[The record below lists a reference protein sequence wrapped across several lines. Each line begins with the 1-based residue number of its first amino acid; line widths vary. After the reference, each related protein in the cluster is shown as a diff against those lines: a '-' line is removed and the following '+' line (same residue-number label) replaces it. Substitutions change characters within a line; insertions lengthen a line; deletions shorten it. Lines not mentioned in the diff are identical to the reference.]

1 MLSENDG
8 DCQERISRRVEFKTS
23 YSVESLTSGSSD
35 GESYSPRLPHVR
47 RRDSLLQRTKSFSQ
61 IIHEMGSNTKKLEE
75 EMYGLLRDMDT
86 LRNQNLSTGRRLQR
100 LQRVSGAMKEQLQAF
115 SPVRSAASHRH
126 LNHTNI
132 MTMNEKRNC
141 YSIENLP
148 TEST

>member
-75 EMYGLLRDMDT
+75 EMYGLLRDMVSFYFNKNLELFCCHIRLLVPKHSVMSLIIAA
-86 LRNQNLSTGRRLQR
+86 LRGESRVRL
-100 LQRVSGAMKEQLQAF
+100 
-115 SPVRSAASHRH
+115 
-126 LNHTNI
+126 
-132 MTMNEKRNC
+132 
-141 YSIENLP
+141 LP
-148 TEST
+148 ERIFLLHFYFWNDFD

>member
-75 EMYGLLRDMDT
+75 EMYGLLRDMVSFYF
-86 LRNQNLSTGRRLQR
+86 NKNLFCCHIRPSCTKTQRYVFDNRCAQRRISRQIVTR
-100 LQRVSGAMKEQLQAF
+100 KDF
-115 SPVRSAASHRH
+115 SSPLLFS
-126 LNHTNI
+126 
-132 MTMNEKRNC
+132 E
-141 YSIENLP
+141 
-148 TEST
+148 

>member
-8 DCQERISRRVEFKTS
+8 DCQERIRQRVEFKTS

-75 EMYGLLRDMDT
+75 EMYGLLRDMVSFYF
-86 LRNQNLSTGRRLQR
+86 NKNLELFCCHIRPSCT
-100 LQRVSGAMKEQLQAF
+100 K
-115 SPVRSAASHRH
+115 
-126 LNHTNI
+126 T
-132 MTMNEKRNC
+132 
-141 YSIENLP
+141 
-148 TEST
+148 